1 MPIYQIATYQVT
13 PDGVDAVRT
22 AIKEFVAYV
31 RDNEPGTTMYAAW
44 QEQGDP
50 TKFAHLFI
58 FADEKAHTAHGESQA
73 VRRFEDVYQPDLA
86 AGPVVFTD
94 YHLVAD
100 NRRDQ
105 G

>member
-1 MPIYQIATYQVT
+1 MPIYQIATYQVSANAL
-13 PDGVDAVRT
+13 DDVRA
-22 AIKEFVAYV
+22 AIEEFVAYV

-44 QEQGDP
+44 QEHDDP

-58 FADEKAHTAHGESQA
+58 FADDKAHTAHGESPA
-73 VRRFEDVYQPDLA
+73 VRRFEDVYRPVLA

-100 NRRDQ
+100 NRREQ
-105 G
+105 R

>member
-13 PDGVDAVRT
+13 AEAVDDVRA
-22 AIKEFVAYV
+22 AIEEFVAYV
-31 RDNEPGTTMYAAW
+31 RHNEPGTTLYAAW
-44 QEQGDP
+44 QEQADP

-58 FADEKAHTAHGESQA
+58 FADETAHAAHGESEA
-73 VRRFEDVYQPDLA
+73 VRRFEEVYRPVLA

-100 NRRDQ
+100 NR